1 MYNLGK
7 RLGSGAFAVVREG
20 VHKGTG
26 SKYAIKC
33 IQTSSLST
41 ADVQGLRQEIA
52 ILKQILQGAAYG
64 KAVDIWSIGVI
75 TFILLCGYPPFHD
88 DNPKH
93 LFAAIKAGS
102 YKFESPYWDG
112 ISATAKLFIAAM
124 LEIDVGVPEAR
135 TIVRLILQALKHCH
149 DHDIVHRD
157 LKPENI
163 FLGSATDHTSVK
175 IGDFGY
181 AASATDLTLT
191 TSCGTPSYV
200 APEILLHL
208 PYGKPVDVW
217 SAGVITF
224 ILLAGYMPFHGTTQV
239 ELFARIKTADYDCP
253 DDLSAD
259 AQDFLTKM
267 LVAAPSERYTVDQL
281 LSHVWITGSVVPT
294 YPLAKTRD
302 ELRRFN
308 VRRKLRASVRAV
320 RFRLPSS
327 CGGRSLG

>member
-1 MYNLGK
+1 MERTRSCTPAWTRRTDVPSRSRPSRATTWTSFTWTRWATKSN
-7 RLGSGAFAVVREG
+7 S
-20 VHKGTG
+20 
-26 SKYAIKC
+26 S
-33 IQTSSLST
+33 TSSATTRTSSHCTPWGELF
-41 ADVQGLRQEIA
+41 DRIVEQE
-52 ILKQILQGAAYG
+52 YY
-64 KAVDIWSIGVI
+64 S
-75 TFILLCGYPPFHD
+75 
-88 DNPKH
+88 
-93 LFAAIKAGS
+93 
-102 YKFESPYWDG
+102 ES
-112 ISATAKLFIAAM
+112 
-124 LEIDVGVPEAR
+124 EAR

-181 AASATDLTLT
+181 AATATDLTLT

-320 RFRLPSS
+320 QATDTFAKVHKVHTDGVDDCVDHHAAFLELPTTFVVSKDTTPHLPSA
-327 CGGRSLG
+327 RSWFRSMRVHPNC